1 MNQEEIELLKQT
13 LAEQKKTNKT
23 LTMLLLIV
31 CIVLVGII
39 VCGVLLLP
47 KILGLISALHTTL
60 DELQPAISGINN
72 FDYDSLNASVSQL
85 KDAITSLNN
94 FLSVFH

>member
-23 LTMLLLIV
+23 LTILLGIV
-31 CIVLVGII
+31 CIALVAII
-39 VCGVLLLP
+39 VCGVILLP
-47 KILGLISALHTTL
+47 KILSLISALHTTM
-60 DELQPAISGINN
+60 DDLQPAISGINN